1 VYADRVLYAPERL
14 DKIAIEAARE
24 GSIFSL
30 NDRIGLVHDV
40 MALAQAGL
48 AKVSSALNLVNIFR
62 KEKECEYF
70 VYGRTDGD
78 SDARSF

>member
-1 VYADRVLYAPERL
+1 VLYSPERL

-24 GSIFSL
+24 DSIFSL
-30 NDRIGLVHDV
+30 NDRIGLVHDA

-62 KEKECEYF
+62 KEKECEHF
-70 VYGRTDGD
+70 VY
-78 SDARSF
+78 S